1 MDSPTNRWMEPSA
14 APEKRDYVCWDCPE
28 AFQTPAARY
37 NHRRKDH
44 RGEQRRD
51 RAMGNPPTD
60 APIEAQGEGPSEG
73 LEVATP
79 SVPTEMDGV
88 RMDSVHELTR
98 RFADALDGAAPDMAT
113 IKKRRII
120 QSFDNYADA
129 INTDPSKLERF
140 LTISGLMVSQ
150 AQFIKLVL
158 FGVDDPNPPSPYTV
172 PGQGGPQ
179 AMTWDP
185 YTGQWVPVTFIFQD
199 NQGQLWEVSQP
210 YYYP

>member
-1 MDSPTNRWMEPSA
+1 
-14 APEKRDYVCWDCPE
+14 
-28 AFQTPAARY
+28 
-37 NHRRKDH
+37 
-44 RGEQRRD
+44 
-51 RAMGNPPTD
+51 MGNPPTD

-120 QSFDNYADA
+120 QSFDLYADA
-129 INTDPSKLERF
+129 INADPSRLERF
-140 LTISGLMVSQ
+140 LTLSGLLVSQ
-150 AQFIKLVL
+150 ARFVRLVL
-158 FGVDDPNPPSPYTV
+158 FGVDNPQPTSPYPV
-172 PGQGGPQ
+172 QGQGGPQ

-185 YTGQWVPVTFIFQD
+185 FTGQLVPVTIIFQD
-199 NQGQLWEVSQP
+199 NQGQFWQVSQP
-210 YYYP
+210 YYHA